1 MIEKTILDYLL
12 DNDLNAYMERPEKKP
27 PGEYVLVEKTGSTSS
42 NLLTTST
49 IAVQSYSNSLYGAA
63 SLNERVKTLML
74 QADKEIPI
82 SSCSL
87 NTDNNFID
95 TATKQYRYQA
105 VFEVTH
111 KE

>member
-1 MIEKTILDYLL
+1 MIEKVILDYLL
-12 DNDLNAYMERPEKKP
+12 GKELNAFMERPEKKP
-27 PGEYVLVEKTGSTSS
+27 TGEYVLVEKTGSVSA

-49 IAVQSYSNSLYGAA
+49 IAVQSYSDSLYGAA
-63 SLNERVKTLML
+63 SLNEQVKALML

-82 SSCSL
+82 SSCKL
-87 NTDNNFID
+87 NTDSNFTD